1 MKILNRVLRI
11 LLIILASLIVILVLF
26 LAVSIAPVDRQPV
39 QTTGVYTTMMKRLD
53 SLSFPDQ
60 ARAGKFLVGF
70 SKVNLTP
77 AQRTSTAGYGNRLGK
92 LFSSV
97 HDSIYVRSVV
107 IDNGSRRVAVVSA
120 DLLII
125 PPSVTAVL
133 ERELPSIGFSLDNTY
148 LGAVHSHNS
157 IGNWGEGAIQFI
169 YGPYQDSVVQ
179 FIAAAI
185 IQSIQK
191 ASGSMLESDISF
203 ADIPVSGLVSNRL
216 IDNGPEDP
224 LLRFIEIA
232 RSDSTRLVMT
242 SFTAHATCLYSK
254 DLELS
259 ADYPGKFV
267 AMLER
272 QGYDF
277 AMFMAG
283 SVGSHKCDVPN
294 FGWECIDHMATGL
307 ARALEE
313 GHTNLRPLA
322 GSALWMERV
331 PLALPDPQVKISA
344 NWKVR
349 SWVFRSAFREY
360 PAYLTGLRIGN
371 LIMLGTPCDFS
382 GEFDARLDSM
392 AKERNAKLMFTSFNG
407 GYIGYVTPSVYFDI
421 DHYETRL
428 MNWYPPGNGE
438 YISACLEKM
447 LVTMA
452 E

>member
-11 LLIILASLIVILVLF
+11 LLIIPASLIIILLLF
-26 LAVSIAPVDRQPV
+26 LAISIAPVNRQPV
-39 QTTGVYTTMMKRLD
+39 QNTDVYTTMMERLD
-53 SLSFPDQ
+53 SLSVPDQ

-77 AQRTSTAGYGNRLGK
+77 AQRTSTAGYGKRRGK

-107 IDNGSRRVAVVSA
+107 IDNGIRRVAVVSA

-133 ERELPSIGFSLDNTY
+133 EKELPSIGFSLDNTY

-179 FIAAAI
+179 FIASMI

-203 ADIPVSGLVSNRL
+203 ADIPVPGLVSNRL
-216 IDNGPEDP
+216 IDKGPEDP
-224 LLRFIEIA
+224 LLRFIEMS
-232 RSDSTRLVMT
+232 RSDGTRLIMT

-267 AMLER
+267 TRLEA

-283 SVGSHKCDVPN
+283 SVGSHGCDVPK
-294 FGWECIDHMATGL
+294 FGWECIDDMATGL
-307 ARALEE
+307 AMAVKEANM
-313 GHTNLRPLA
+313 NLRPLA

-331 PLALPDPQVKISA
+331 LLVLPDPQVKISA
-344 NWKVR
+344 DWKVR

-407 GYIGYVTPSVYFDI
+407 GYIGYVTPTVYFDI

-447 LVTMA
+447 LVTMT